1 MGDLIIITE
10 MLKTVMNSE
19 DLRERVLDVLDLSDE
34 EATRVVDEFI
44 LNNLESDSS
53 NR

>member
-1 MGDLIIITE
+1 

-19 DLRERVLDVLDLSDE
+19 DLRARVLDVLDLSDE

>member
-19 DLRERVLDVLDLSDE
+19 DLRERVMDVLDLSDE

>member
-34 EATRVVDEFI
+34 EAPRVVDEFI